1 MNWEH
6 RRLLELAGIKRRR
19 TPDSLLT
26 EGEDE
31 GGGDDLFGDDSGGD
45 DAGGDDLFGGDDDAG
60 GDDAGGDDAGG
71 GATEEEGPGS
81 NRETPEELD
90 ARDVQKFGSPRF
102 LDLEN
107 KLQKMFNDAWA
118 SGSAAAQGIEAYP
131 GNAIDEEP
139 PTPAKDDSPPETEEP
154 EEEEEAGDEGAD
166 EEKGGED
173 KDEDEDKNESFYRY
187 GNRRDK
193 WLINEATRLLNEA
206 ENEGSAADE
215 FDMERFC
222 TELANYLDNIQ
233 NTEDIEGAIFNSARQ
248 MVLNNFGKTTEGE
261 FVDML
266 AAVTDNKWDFLGTHG
281 DVEQVPLAVGA
292 SAAAAG
298 A

>member
-1 MNWEH
+1 MDWQH
-6 RRLLELAGIKRRR
+6 RRLLELAGLKRRR
-19 TPDSLLT
+19 TPDHLLT

-60 GDDAGGDDAGG
+60 GDDAGGGEEAGG
-71 GATEEEGPGS
+71 EEADDGPGS
-81 NRETPEELD
+81 NREPPEELD
-90 ARDVQKFGSPRF
+90 ARDVEKFGSPRF

-118 SGSAAAQGIEAYP
+118 SGSAAAQGIEGYA

-139 PTPAKDDSPPETEEP
+139 PTPAKDDSPPEEEEP
-154 EEEEEAGDEGAD
+154 EEEEAGDEG
-166 EEKGGED
+166 GED
-173 KDEDEDKNESFYRY
+173 EGKDEKEEDEDKNESFYRY

-193 WLINEATRLLNEA
+193 WLINEAMRLLNEA
-206 ENEGSAADE
+206 ESEGSAADE

-222 TELANYLDNIQ
+222 TELANYLDTIH

-248 MVLNNFGKTTEGE
+248 MILNNFGKQTEGE
-261 FVDML
+261 FIDML
-266 AAVTDNKWDFLGTHG
+266 AGVTDNKWDFLGTHG
-281 DVEQVPLAVGA
+281 DVDQVHLAVGA
-292 SAAAAG
+292 KDAG